1 MFDFDL
7 ILDNLDN
14 VPDEFKGLYT
24 AGDDGK
30 FNLAPALAEKL
41 KAGGGA
47 HTALAKERKDKAN
60 LEKIVK
66 AFRTAAGV
74 ETPEELT
81 ERITTLEDQANKAS
95 GADERVANVKK
106 DLEDT
111 YQGQITTLTT
121 TLANERADSD
131 RDFRDRNVMD
141 AISAAEAIPE
151 ALRPILRERVST
163 VRSDDNKRSL
173 VIKDEN
179 GEEVLDG
186 HGNPITLKA
195 YVEKLK
201 ADEKYGFAFKPSG
214 ALGAGAGNGNGN
226 NKNIGG
232 VNPFKKE
239 TQNLTEAQKLI
250 ASNPER
256 ARALAQ
262 QAGYPVTW

>member
-7 ILDNLDN
+7 ILDNLDS

-30 FNLAPALAEKL
+30 FNLAPALADKL

-66 AFRTAAGV
+66 AFRTVSGV
-74 ETPEELT
+74 DTPEDLQA
-81 ERITTLEDQANKAS
+81 RIESLEADATKAS
-95 GADERVANVKK
+95 GADERVAKVKQ
-106 DLEDT
+106 DLETT
-111 YQGQITTLTT
+111 YKGQIDTLTT
-121 TLANERADSD
+121 TLNTERAESD

-141 AISAAEAIPE
+141 AISGAEAIPE
-151 ALRPILRERVST
+151 ALRPILRERVSA
-163 VRSDDNKRSL
+163 VRGDDGRKL
-173 VIKDEN
+173 VIKDDN

-201 ADEKYGFAFKPSG
+201 ADEKYGFAFKPSNS
-214 ALGAGAGNGNGN
+214 LGAGTGNGNGN

-232 VNPFKKE
+232 ANPFAEK
-239 TQNLTEAQKLI
+239 TRNLTEAQALI
-250 ASNPER
+250 KSNPER
-256 ARALAQ
+256 ARALAN